1 MTVLV
6 TGARG
11 AVGSAVRSGLL
22 AAGIDVRAAG
32 RDPSVLPDDGAER
45 VALDLDDPSSFG
57 PALDGVDR
65 VFVYVAEDLRPF
77 ARAMADA
84 GVRHAVLLSSE
95 SVLTEPEPEPGG
107 IAAHHADAE
116 TALRGAGIPTTAL
129 RPGAF
134 AGNTGQWSRG
144 IAAGVVELPFPQA
157 ATSPIDERDIGD
169 VAVAAL
175 LADPVDE
182 SVHVTGPESLTM
194 AEQVAQV
201 AERLDRPIEVRA
213 VDPDVAR
220 EQMAR
225 FVPTAVVDSLFRYW
239 RESDG
244 VPAPVTG
251 EVARRA
257 GHPARTYRQW
267 LSEVFT
273 GA

>member
-11 AVGSAVRSGLL
+11 AVGSSVRAGLL
-22 AAGIDVRAAG
+22 AAGVDVRAAG
-32 RDPSVLPDDGAER
+32 RDPEKLPDDGGSR
-45 VALDLDDPSSFG
+45 VALDLDDPSSYG
-57 PALDGVDR
+57 AALDGVDR
-65 VFVYVAEDLRPF
+65 VFLYVAADLRAF
-77 ARAMADA
+77 AAAAADA

-95 SVLTEPEPEPGG
+95 SVLLEPDPEPGG

-116 TALRGAGIPTTAL
+116 RALRGAGIPTTAL

-144 IAAGVVELPFPQA
+144 IAAGVVELPFPRA
-157 ATSPIDERDIGD
+157 ETTPIDERDIAD

-182 SVHVTGPESLTM
+182 SVHLTGPESLTM
-194 AEQVAQV
+194 AEQVGRV
-201 AERLDRPIEVRA
+201 AEHLGRPIEVRA

-225 FVPTAVVDSLFRYW
+225 FVPAEVVDSLFRYW
-239 RESDG
+239 RASDG
-244 VPAPVTG
+244 VPAPVTD
-251 EVARRA
+251 EVERRT
-257 GHPARTYRQW
+257 GHGARTYRTW
-267 LSEVFT
+267 LAEVFT

>member
-11 AVGSAVRSGLL
+11 AVGSSVRAGLL
-22 AAGIDVRAAG
+22 AAGVDVRAAG
-32 RDPSVLPDDGAER
+32 RDPGKLPADGGSR
-45 VALDLDDPSSFG
+45 VALDLDDPSSYG

-65 VFVYVAEDLRPF
+65 VFLYVTGDLRAF
-77 ARAMADA
+77 AAAAAGA

-95 SVLTEPEPEPGG
+95 SVLLEPDPEPGG

-116 TALRGAGIPTTAL
+116 HALRGVGVPTTAL

-144 IAAGVVELPFPQA
+144 IAAGVVELPFPEA
-157 ATSPIDERDIGD
+157 ATTPIDERDIAD

-182 SVHVTGPESLTM
+182 SPHLTGPESLTM
-194 AEQVAQV
+194 AEQVGLI
-201 AERLDRPIEVRA
+201 AEHLGRPVEARK
-213 VDPDVAR
+213 VDPDAAR

-225 FVPTAVVDSLFRYW
+225 FAPAGIVDSLFRYW
-239 RESDG
+239 RATDG
-244 VPAPVTG
+244 VPAPVTD
-251 EVARRA
+251 EVEHRS
-257 GHPARTYRQW
+257 GHPARTYRTW
-267 LSEVFT
+267 LAECFDT
-273 GA
+273 N